1 MLETFADSTCKKFR
15 IIGLDKYFVLE
26 KIEIR
31 PLNTLIPF
39 QITNLTNEN
48 LSLKLDSSHNDV
60 VLIQELNPNWN
71 ILSHAEKVNYIST
84 RKLKPS
90 FFHNYPIDVFNSL
103 NEKLNNS
110 TDSTS
115 KPPSSMHLATLFDSK
130 SSTEV
135 VQNLKLELPPVAISA
150 ATKPQRRFMQ
160 MFNEGP
166 FLNQIDLLPNQS
178 KPLFLSL
185 NTSSASVSK
194 NNFIAIQK
202 NRENISND
210 PLSPNKS
217 YELSK
222 SSSHNTSVS
231 ENGLDKQK
239 TNQISFSSSSSSS
252 FSKLSS
258 DNNYVLPVTLRIS
271 EVPKPCENESAICE
285 FTLLN
290 SAFTELK
297 FIIESG
303 FRKLI
308 LFYDSPHLN
317 FFNCSPYSSYYI
329 DISFKNDSTIPLEWN
344 AFLSDLKLSNEND
357 SNFLSSRNS
366 SSLPSSIGNQNSNQ
380 YPTSAI
386 TESLNKIPYIKL
398 IGLNGI
404 EKSFGTLNPYET
416 DTIRV
421 VYTTQ
426 NEDQFKCKLTLEDL
440 DNRSDKFEWAVYGKM
455 KSILSSRRLE
465 LIGDKVIDFG
475 TCASGSWAKKHLI
488 FKNNSDQ
495 NLSVSFKIEGDIADL
510 EFQSIDE
517 NADDPNLFPDH
528 EFTSSNFQNIES
540 TDQAFASEIQPVNNS
555 LSKYIIN
562 SRSEPEGA
570 FSINNNDKLYAS
582 TEYKH
587 QNVDSPNF
595 DKSQFLPNEP
605 HLIAENSLTNKK
617 LSHFF
622 NQNNKFNQPFITD
635 IATKPISLAPSD
647 SSIPNTDSSLQ
658 AGNSQ
663 HNYPFLKNFPLDN
676 LHDSS
681 SAFASN
687 SHSSIPNKSSL
698 FLRNSSNIDSEEKA
712 NASDSIILRSRDEN
726 NRKKS
731 DELILK
737 PGSTKGIIIM
747 VLESIKGSIP
757 NQELGNVS
765 KHSFTLEC
773 KYGNPTDNTSVI
785 NASNLSIPCIIS
797 CCTSLIAVKQ
807 KIIDTGPISVGAVKN
822 LYITVENL
830 ADIEAQFRC
839 SLDSKIINCNHLPVK
854 IPPRDSVSIRID
866 IYPRRINPRY
876 RKQINIVNLKNRNQP
891 DLIVNIKS
899 EHVDPGRMSF
909 HNLLYKTTLNNREQ
923 NFIDFGISPINSPV
937 LKIMN
942 IKNLCDEEIEIE
954 FSSENTQS
962 LSVFSLCGDSGADL
976 QIPFNCKFD
985 ENDSDSNDHSFNIS
999 PIDQSP
1005 VNLNEISLNYSVI
1018 TSALKFMD
1026 LLKEANIH
1034 GIREK
1039 FKELVSESKINTN
1052 SNNSDLDSAD
1062 DVFSKNNTF
1071 NSDDIYNSKKSI
1083 SDTLNFINQPLSSE
1097 YIHRI
1102 DLKPRSNSLL
1112 RNASNF
1118 SSITSPDLNLASK
1131 SITSTKQP
1139 KKRLSLDNKLNSV
1152 SSESSKSLLSRYT
1165 NNSSS
1170 EYKNEI
1176 SLFVKE
1182 LSEIIK
1188 NDKTMPQRNRHI
1200 STNSINTNFNQGLGH
1215 NTSNFNHINLK
1226 STYDRLFN
1234 NKRHSTLVS
1243 SSFEIRALINSLKF
1257 QLSSSYFGD
1266 TITDK
1271 RISRKMF
1278 TSKLEDIKQSLQSLS
1293 IDSKNTFPKFITNK
1307 RVDQANKQS
1316 FQCKDSVVASPNKP
1330 SNFNGVSQPR
1340 DIISSTVAESFKLSR
1355 SNSFFDL
1362 IKQASKSDNES
1373 QKNDHDII
1381 DCLESFSKN
1390 KSFQAFSQAI
1400 DILQIV
1406 IDELGNYP
1414 KVPFVSSKDEDAFV
1428 RRQLDLRKYLE
1439 MLKKSNLLK
1448 PLGKLSLNPNS
1459 ARPIF
1464 LIFNASRQLLPDNEK
1479 GPKRFDTS
1487 LYIKITK
1494 YPKSKLKSSPFQSF
1508 GMESQPDSF
1517 SELPLCRYFVQASI
1531 CSSKLDIKQK
1541 SINIGTIQQNESAKK
1556 FLLIRNPNYI
1566 PLLYAIKKT
1575 GSISSG
1581 DISFRDYRYG
1591 IVRAFDEKKVE
1602 FYFKP
1607 TLAGN
1612 YNEKI
1617 FVTNVV
1623 DFEQSQIVILK
1634 AVVLKTFNFHI
1645 NELVLDYGTI
1655 TMNSNSVNLPIKYLA
1670 IRNTSTVARTFIVNI
1685 NESDT
1690 KPIIQS
1696 DSSLVLDSMKE
1707 NFDNAPQP
1715 ISLTS
1720 TNKNNISGFVN
1731 NFSPNIYTESNE
1743 PSKKQANI
1751 NSSAFGLDIPRNSHL
1766 NSQISDTI
1774 TTISPKDFESSPPN
1788 NSKIDDFDSPC
1799 PKKLSTSF
1807 LPQDYLG
1814 NNIQGFGVDISGNIN
1829 EATQKSI
1836 FDGSDPNQN
1845 VSLLHLSKED
1855 LELIESLEQKIKIA
1869 KRKNKP
1875 EKVEK
1880 YIKKI
1885 NLLKGKNSMVSD
1897 NSNIDINPNSEHDA
1911 TNSNIKESHSDILDS
1926 LLSNV
1931 PIITNEHSKN
1941 NSESSS
1947 TSNNKNAKSNSS
1959 QPSSNLVST
1968 YKICADGSITA
1979 YILPDSMVTIP
1990 VSVTI
1995 TSPAN
2000 NFTNSFPPIN
2010 NTPSLS
2016 TNTSIEGYNLKPGI
2030 NALNT
2035 NDGIKAEPNQVDS
2048 IIASG
2053 IAEPDKITN
2062 FNEIENEINK
2072 NLVTLTQYI
2081 SVFENIDIDNVKTV
2095 KIVAQA

>member
-1 MLETFADSTCKKFR
+1 MLDTFADSTCKKFR

-31 PLNTLIPF
+31 PLYTLIPF
-39 QITNLTNEN
+39 QINNLTNEK
-48 LSLKLDSSHNDV
+48 LSLKLDSSQNDV

-71 ILSHAEKVNYIST
+71 ILSHTEKVNYISV

-103 NEKLNNS
+103 NETQNNS
-110 TDSTS
+110 IDSTS
-115 KPPSSMHLATLFDSK
+115 KIPSSIQNATINDSN
-130 SSTEV
+130 SSTELPR
-135 VQNLKLELPPVAISA
+135 NLKPKLPLLAISA

-166 FLNQIDLLPNQS
+166 FLNHIDLLPNQS
-178 KPLFLSL
+178 KTLFLSL

-194 NNFIAIQK
+194 NNFIAVKK
-202 NRENISND
+202 NIENISNH
-210 PLSPNKS
+210 PLSSNQTH
-217 YELSK
+217 ELSK

-231 ENGLDKQK
+231 ENELEKQK
-239 TNQISFSSSSSSS
+239 IRQISFSGSGSSP

-258 DNNYVLPVTLRIS
+258 DNNYLLPVKLRIS
-271 EVPKPCENESAICE
+271 EVSKPYEDDSASSE
-285 FTLLN
+285 FTLQN
-290 SAFTELK
+290 PAFTELK

-329 DISFKNDSTIPLEWN
+329 DISFKNDSVIPLEWN
-344 AFLSDLKLSNEND
+344 AFLSDLKLSNESD

-366 SSLPSSIGNQNSNQ
+366 TSFTSPMGNQNSNLQ
-380 YPTSAI
+380 PTSTI
-386 TESLNKIPYIKL
+386 TESLNKSPYIKL

-440 DNRSDKFEWAVYGKM
+440 DSRSDKFEWAVYGKM

-465 LIGDKVIDFG
+465 LIGEKVIDFG
-475 TCASGSWAKKHLI
+475 TCASGTWAKKHLI

-517 NADDPNLFPDH
+517 NADDPSIFPDH
-528 EFTSSNFQNIES
+528 EFSSSNLQNIES
-540 TDQAFASEIQPVNNS
+540 TDHTFSSGTQPANNS
-555 LSKYIIN
+555 ISNYIIN
-562 SRSEPEGA
+562 CRSEPEGA
-570 FSINNNDKLYAS
+570 FSNNNNDKLFAS
-582 TEYKH
+582 TEFKH
-587 QNVDSPNF
+587 QNVDIPQS
-595 DKSQFLPNEP
+595 DKS

-622 NQNNKFNQPFITD
+622 NQNNKFNQPLSTD
-635 IATKPISLAPSD
+635 IATKSISLAPSD

-676 LHDSS
+676 LHDNS

-712 NASDSIILRSRDEN
+712 NASDSIILRSRDDN

-773 KYGNPTDNTSVI
+773 KYGNPTNNSTVI

-822 LYITVENL
+822 IYITVENL

-942 IKNLCDEEIEIE
+942 IENLCDEEIEIE

-962 LSVFSLCGDSGADL
+962 LSVFSLCGDSGVDL
-976 QIPFNCKFD
+976 QIPFNSKFD
-985 ENDSDSNDHSFNIS
+985 ENDTDSNNHPFNIS
-999 PIDQSP
+999 PNIQP
-1005 VNLNEISLNYSVI
+1005 TLNLNDISLNYCVI
-1018 TSALKFMD
+1018 ASALKFMD

-1052 SNNSDLDSAD
+1052 SNNSDLESAD
-1062 DVFSKNNTF
+1062 DVFSKNNAF
-1071 NSDDIYNSKKSI
+1071 NSDEIYNAKKSI
-1083 SDTLNFINQPLSSE
+1083 SDALDFINQPLTSE
-1097 YIHRI
+1097 FNHRI
-1102 DLKPRSNSLL
+1102 DLKPRSISLL
-1112 RNASNF
+1112 RNSSNF
-1118 SSITSPDLNLASK
+1118 HSTISPDLNLTSK
-1131 SITSTKQP
+1131 SITSTKLP

-1152 SSESSKSLLSRYT
+1152 SSDSSKSLLSRYT
-1165 NNSSS
+1165 NKSSP

-1188 NDKTMPQRNRHI
+1188 NNKTIPQKNRSV
-1200 STNSINTNFNQGLGH
+1200 STNSTCTKLDHDLDSNA
-1215 NTSNFNHINLK
+1215 SNFNHINLK
-1226 STYDRLFN
+1226 TTYDQLFS
-1234 NKRHSTLVS
+1234 NKRHSTLVPS
-1243 SSFEIRALINSLKF
+1243 PSEIRALINRLKSQF
-1257 QLSSSYFGD
+1257 GSNYFGD

-1271 RISRKMF
+1271 RIPRKMF
-1278 TSKLEDIKQSLQSLS
+1278 TSKLEDLKQSLQSLP
-1293 IDSKNTFPKFITNK
+1293 IESKNTFPKSISNK
-1307 RVDQANKQS
+1307 RVDQANKLS
-1316 FQCKDSVVASPNKP
+1316 YRYKDSVLASPNKP
-1330 SNFNGVSQPR
+1330 SNFNGIFQPR
-1340 DIISSTVAESFKLSR
+1340 DIISSSVAEPFKLSR

-1362 IKQASKSDNES
+1362 IKQATKPDNES
-1373 QKNDHDII
+1373 QKNDLDTI
-1381 DCLESFSKN
+1381 DCLESFSSN
-1390 KSFQAFSQAI
+1390 KSFQSFLQAI
-1400 DILQIV
+1400 NILQIV

-1508 GMESQPDSF
+1508 GMESQPASF

-1690 KPIIQS
+1690 KSIIQS
-1696 DSSLVLDSMKE
+1696 DSNLVLDSMKE

-1720 TNKNNISGFVN
+1720 TNKNNISGLVN
-1731 NFSPNIYTESNE
+1731 NFSPNIYTESSE

-1751 NSSAFGLDIPRNSHL
+1751 NSSAFGLDIPRNSPSL
-1766 NSQISDTI
+1766 NSRISDTI
-1774 TTISPKDFESSPPN
+1774 TTISPKALESSPPI
-1788 NSKIDDFDSPC
+1788 NSKIPDFDSPC
-1799 PKKLSTSF
+1799 PKKLSVSF

-1814 NNIQGFGVDISGNIN
+1814 NNIQGFGVDISGNKN
-1829 EATQKSI
+1829 ETAQKSI

-1885 NLLKGKNSMVSD
+1885 NLLKGKNSIASD
-1897 NSNIDINPNSEHDA
+1897 NTNSDKHPNSEHDSA
-1911 TNSNIKESHSDILDS
+1911 KNNIKERNSDILDS
-1926 LLSNV
+1926 LLSND
-1931 PIITNEHSKN
+1931 PIVTNDPSKN
-1941 NSESSS
+1941 ISEPSPI
-1947 TSNNKNAKSNSS
+1947 SNNKNAKSNSS
-1959 QPSSNLVST
+1959 QSNSNLVSS
-1968 YKICADGSITA
+1968 YKICPDGSITV

-1995 TSPAN
+1995 TNSANNSCNSFSPAK
-2000 NFTNSFPPIN
+2000 

-2016 TNTSIEGYNLKPGI
+2016 KTTAVEGYNLKPGI
-2030 NALNT
+2030 KALNLI
-2035 NDGIKAEPNQVDS
+2035 DGVKAEPNHVGS
-2048 IIASG
+2048 IIASE
-2053 IAEPDKITN
+2053 ITEPDKITN
-2062 FNEIENEINK
+2062 FNEIENEMNK
-2072 NLVTLTQYI
+2072 NLLTLTQYI

-2095 KIVAQA
+2095 KIVVQA